1 MASLTQCTWVWASS
15 RSWWRT
21 GKPGMLQSMGS
32 QRVGHDWATELNWAD
47 VHRVSNDIQPCH
59 PLLFPSPPA
68 FNLSLHQDLFQWVSC
83 SHQVARVLEPQ
94 LLHQPFQWVFRVDFL
109 EDWLVISL
117 QPKELS
123 RVFSNTTVREHQF
136 FGTLLSLW
144 SILYISILRLN
155 QQIAFFSK
163 KIYA

>member
-1 MASLTQCTWVWASS
+1 MLLLFSLDSS
-15 RSWWRT
+15 RP
-21 GKPGMLQSMGS
+21 PGLQHARFPCPHHLPEFA
-32 QRVGHDWATELNWAD
+32 Q
-47 VHRVSNDIQPCH
+47 VHVQWISDAIQPSH
-59 PLLFPSPPA
+59 LLSPSSPPA